1 MCFRGISFFWGGC
14 EIYFIYFVFCHR
26 LSKWVDVPSK
36 YLFCYIYL
44 DNLLKV
50 LICLNSRCASIL
62 LSIQAERRA
71 KFHTEIQSSMLTDRS
86 FNYESMYE

>member
-1 MCFRGISFFWGGC
+1 MCFRGISFFLGGGG
-14 EIYFIYFVFCHR
+14 EINFIYFVFCHR

-62 LSIQAERRA
+62 GV
-71 KFHTEIQSSMLTDRS
+71 
-86 FNYESMYE
+86 YC